1 MDENREPQE
10 GDAEGIEDLEVSGD
24 EAEGIAGGK
33 KKLSSDPDAGTQRR

>member
-1 MDENREPQE
+1 MESDENREPQQ

-33 KKLSSDPDAGTQRR
+33 KKGDPDLGGQRA